1 MTNFTKESFI
11 AAKQRSEEIVEN
23 YNLLR
28 NEEDA
33 MNNRAYAQAR
43 QIVRKMIAEQSGSEY
58 ALLSPSGKAD
68 VNKVADA
75 KVTAIKKVATQIIG
89 KIKAKKPSTRLGSFV
104 AGSKLDNEGAEE
116 HGEFKES
123 LNRLFSEKFKATAND
138 DMDDK
143 GKKKEP
149 LIDPKSKK
157 PNAITYFN
165 KFGESV
171 SNALLNKSN
180 KSGIS
185 FNILGEVYCRGLETW
200 NESVNISQQQY
211 AFARVN
217 SYINQGKTYFKE
229 DADLHLDDHPN
240 CGTPDCCGQCN
251 DEVEELDEQVKVTI
265 KKQTSDHPNVS
276 QRDVTYDVY
285 HDGKYHKTFKDIND
299 ALDHKEKVEGLNENA
314 WNQLG
319 QTKPVG
325 GTLPAPKRGSVPKHG
340 QKFSGGDLVVAHSGP
355 HAGEVHKVTSSRAGG
370 VTMVNPNGHK
380 YDSVT
385 VRAKHEHV
393 SPANDAQKAKYHAD
407 AKAFS
412 DRVKALGEEAEQV
425 DEFVSKEDK
434 KKLAGKIEMLRAQ
447 DIPPKTLHR
456 IASKVYKR
464 ADSKLKQEA
473 ALTEPQSKDPIKPS
487 SRFRGTDSLT
497 KIYKKDTPGQALN
510 NSFEATFNENVK
522 SALKEPVIMPAIRKA
537 DGTYTPARVEW
548 KKTNKKIIASGNV
561 SDGEPSV

>member
-123 LNRLFSEKFKATAND
+123 LNRLFSEKFKAPPKD

-185 FNILGEVYCRGLETW
+185 LDILGEVYCRGLETW

-217 SYINQGKTYFKE
+217 SYINQGKTYFNE

-240 CGTPDCCGQCN
+240 CGTSDCCGQCN
-251 DEVEELDEQVKVTI
+251 KEVEISEKVEVTI
-265 KKQTSDHPNVS
+265 KKQTSDEPNVS
-276 QRDVTYDVY
+276 KRHVTYDVY
-285 HDGKYHKTFKDIND
+285 HDGKYHKTFNDIND
-299 ALDHKEKVEGLNENA
+299 ALDHKENM
-314 WNQLG
+314 
-319 QTKPVG
+319 
-325 GTLPAPKRGSVPKHG
+325 
-340 QKFSGGDLVVAHSGP
+340 QKE
-355 HAGEVHKVTSSRAGG
+355 EV
-370 VTMVNPNGHK
+370 
-380 YDSVT
+380 
-385 VRAKHEHV
+385 
-393 SPANDAQKAKYHAD
+393 
-407 AKAFS
+407 
-412 DRVKALGEEAEQV
+412 EQV
-425 DEFVSKEDK
+425 VEFVSKEDK

-522 SALKEPVIMPAIRKA
+522 SALKEPVIMPAIRRA